1 MSVNVLELIGAFEQG
16 GSERQAVQLSKNL
29 KRDKQ
34 FNVFVG
40 CLERRGPLLF
50 EIDWLK
56 SDEIPEF
63 RLSSFYDLNFAIQVR
78 RCAAY
83 MRANDIR
90 LIHTHDFYSNI
101 FGMISAYIAGVPCRI
116 ASKRETFS
124 KTTVQTLVER
134 NTFRLAHRIVAN
146 ASAVKNFLV
155 ENGVAEIKIKVIYN
169 GVDLRR
175 FITAEKN
182 STHLLPELGVRI
194 PEKHQVV
201 TIVANLRSEVKDH
214 SMFLRSAKRVLEVEG
229 STVFIVAGE
238 GELLESYKTEANILG
253 IKDKVYF
260 VGGSADVPALLSAS
274 DICVLSS
281 RSEGFSNAI
290 LEYMAAGKPVVATR
304 VGGAAEAIVEG
315 ETGFLVE
322 SGDASLMSQRIVQ
335 LLENSDM
342 ARTFGKNGRKRV
354 KEQFSIEAQL
364 DKTRGLY
371 EEVLLKA
378 E

>member
-155 ENGVAEIKIKVIYN
+155 ENGVAERVEY
-169 GVDLRR
+169 DL
-175 FITAEKN
+175 
-182 STHLLPELGVRI
+182 PLG
-194 PEKHQVV
+194 
-201 TIVANLRSEVKDH
+201 L
-214 SMFLRSAKRVLEVEG
+214 
-229 STVFIVAGE
+229 
-238 GELLESYKTEANILG
+238 
-253 IKDKVYF
+253 
-260 VGGSADVPALLSAS
+260 
-274 DICVLSS
+274 
-281 RSEGFSNAI
+281 
-290 LEYMAAGKPVVATR
+290 
-304 VGGAAEAIVEG
+304 
-315 ETGFLVE
+315 
-322 SGDASLMSQRIVQ
+322 
-335 LLENSDM
+335 
-342 ARTFGKNGRKRV
+342 
-354 KEQFSIEAQL
+354 
-364 DKTRGLY
+364 
-371 EEVLLKA
+371 
-378 E
+378 